1 MISKDDMRIVA
12 QLLSD
17 QAEGCMWK
25 AQDNKNNDFLCGS
38 FDGLEDSL
46 YTAMYFIETQKEV
59 RSIDEFIALYQ
70 SIRNSSSISYHQSS
84 DFLKEL
90 ERGRCLGGKLALA
103 LLEAFAPEDWVE
115 NAKKEK

>member
-1 MISKDDMRIVA
+1 MISKDDMRIVS

-46 YTAMYFIETQKEV
+46 YTAMYIIDLQKEV
-59 RSIDEFIALYQ
+59 RSADEFTALYQ
-70 SIRNSSSISYHQSS
+70 SIRSYSSISYHQSS
-84 DFLKEL
+84 DFLKGL
-90 ERGRCLGGKLALA
+90 ERGRRLGGKLALA
-103 LLEAFAPEDWVE
+103 LLEAFAPKDWVE
-115 NAKKEK
+115 NAKKEE